1 MTRQIKADLA
11 ILSITVVWGS
21 SFVLM
26 KNITGSI
33 PFYAFLSL
41 RFTVASVILCLIFH
55 KALKGIKPQAVFH
68 GCILGLMLFGGMAL
82 QYIGLEYTTASKS
95 AFVTG
100 LNVVMVPVF
109 SAFILKKMPPVNA
122 IIGVILATAGLF
134 VLSGG
139 FSESWNKG
147 DTLTLLCAVCFA
159 LQIIFI
165 DKFAAKTDTRQLA
178 VIQILSAAVFY
189 SVLWLGF
196 GMYKPI
202 SMTMDSWVIGTILYT
217 GAMGTAL
224 AFGVQTIAQKF
235 TTPTRAALIIA
246 CEPVF
251 GAVFAVTMPD
261 RWGATESLSL
271 ETILGCL
278 LILSGMLVTELK
290 LKPRIIQ

>member
-1 MTRQIKADLA
+1 MTKQIKADLA

-21 SFVLM
+21 SFVLL

-55 KALKGIKPQAVFH
+55 RAFRGIKPQAILH
-68 GCILGLMLFGGMAL
+68 GSILGLMLFGGLAL

-109 SAFILKKMPPVNA
+109 SAYILKKRPPFNA
-122 IIGVILATAGLF
+122 IAGVVLATAGLF
-134 VLSGG
+134 ILSGG
-139 FSESWNKG
+139 FSKSWNKG
-147 DTLTLLCAVCFA
+147 DSLTLLCAICFA

-165 DKFAAKTDTRQLA
+165 DKFAAKTDARQLA
-178 VIQILSAAVFY
+178 VIQIISAAVFC
-189 SVLWLGF
+189 SVLWLGYSLF
-196 GMYKPI
+196 QPTAF
-202 SMTMDSWVIGTILYT
+202 TMDNWVVTTILYT

-235 TTPTRAALIIA
+235 TTPTRAALIFA

-251 GAVFAVTMPD
+251 GAIFAVTMPD
-261 RWGATESLSL
+261 RWGVTEILSL
-271 ETILGCL
+271 GTIVGCL
-278 LILSGMLVTELK
+278 LILSGMLVTEMK
-290 LKPRIIQ
+290 FKREISR